1 MSLVICPGVH
11 DLKLTQSLVQ
21 NLQICTSQTL
31 VEGSDSEDLFIFPA
45 QSYPAYS
52 ALHIVQ
58 FLQETLQHYRR
69 SVAQT
74 DLVFLSFSA
83 GVAGAVG
90 AAWTWQQLGGKV
102 KALIALDGWGVP
114 LYGDFPI
121 HRVSHDH
128 FTHWSSAL
136 LGAGADSFYADPAV
150 DHLDLWRSPQTAQG
164 WWVPVDNTKD
174 NTTSR
179 SPIATTAAVF
189 LTVLLKRY
197 GESSLFVS

>member
-11 DLKLTQSLVQ
+11 DPKLTQHF
-21 NLQICTSQTL
+21 LQGLQVRSGHLGDRNT
-31 VEGSDSEDLFIFPA
+31 SEDLLIFPA
-45 QSYPAYS
+45 EFAPAYS
-52 ALHIVQ
+52 GFHIVQ
-58 FLQETLQHYRR
+58 FLQETFQQHQWNR
-69 SVAQT
+69 AQT
-74 DLVFLSFSA
+74 GLVFLSFSA
-83 GVAGAVG
+83 GVVGAVS

-121 HRVSHDH
+121 HRISHDH

-136 LGAGADSFYADPAV
+136 LGAGADSFYAEPAV
-150 DHLDLWRSPQTAQG
+150 DHLALWRSPQTAQG
-164 WWVPVDNTKD
+164 WWVPED
-174 NTTSR
+174 TTTQR
-179 SPIATTAAVF
+179 SPLATTAAVF